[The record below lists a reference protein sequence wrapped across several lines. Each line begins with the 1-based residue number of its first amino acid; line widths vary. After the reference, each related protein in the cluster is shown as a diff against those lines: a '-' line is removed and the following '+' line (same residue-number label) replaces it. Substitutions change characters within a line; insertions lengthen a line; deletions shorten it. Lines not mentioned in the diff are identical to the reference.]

1 MEVNPGL
8 ASIKPKTA
16 NNKALNQKKPVGFMQ
31 QEQNFFKNADIL
43 RDGMKAQET
52 VDVNSQ
58 ADFPSFGAMEAPRPK
73 TAANNT

>member
-1 MEVNPGL
+1 
-8 ASIKPKTA
+8 
-16 NNKALNQKKPVGFMQ
+16 MQ

-58 ADFPSFGAMEAPRPK
+58 ADFPSFGAMEVPRTK
-73 TAANNT
+73 TAANT